1 MITTMRR
8 FTKTHNDITWLF
20 PSMEKKSEKKSEKTS
35 ENWFDTYEHLGQSLL
50 ESAYPNQDTFTKD
63 DMMDAFMKGCSEGQ
77 QFTTSTCVSLIALNE
92 KINSMRDIDSR
103 LLEKQTK
110 FGIDTLEYARTLID
124 ELGEESS
131 AEMYREA
138 LKSVTHRLAE
148 IFDD

>member
-1 MITTMRR
+1 
-8 FTKTHNDITWLF
+8 
-20 PSMEKKSEKKSEKTS
+20 MEKKSEETS

-77 QFTTSTCVSLIALNE
+77 QFTTSTCVGLIALNE
-92 KINSMRDIDSR
+92 KINSMKNIDSH
-103 LLEKQTK
+103 LLEAQTK

-138 LKSVTHRLAE
+138 LKSVTHRLAS

>member
-1 MITTMRR
+1 MTTTMRR

-20 PSMEKKSEKKSEKTS
+20 PAIEKKSEETS

-77 QFTTSTCVSLIALNE
+77 QFTTSTCVGLIALNE
-92 KINSMRDIDSR
+92 RINSMKNIDSQ
-103 LLEKQTK
+103 LLEAQTK
-110 FGIDTLEYARTLID
+110 FGIDTLEYATTLID

-131 AEMYREA
+131 TEMYREA
-138 LKSVTHRLAE
+138 LKSVTHRLAS
-148 IFDD
+148 IFGD